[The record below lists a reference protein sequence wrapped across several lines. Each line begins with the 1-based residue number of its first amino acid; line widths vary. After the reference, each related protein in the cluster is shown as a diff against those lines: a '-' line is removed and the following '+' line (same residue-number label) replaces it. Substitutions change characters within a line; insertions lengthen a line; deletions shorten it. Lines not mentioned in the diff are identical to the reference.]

1 MIYIVIVALSVVLLL
16 FLTIV
21 PGRGKNK
28 KWAFYGRNIA
38 HRGLY
43 LLDQSIPENS
53 LPAFQRGRDAGYAM
67 ELDVQLSK
75 DGKLVVFHDDTL
87 ERACGKQGRVDAFSF
102 QELSEMHLFGTDE
115 RIPLFDEVLAVV
127 DGKVPL
133 VIEIKHGKRNKELC
147 RKTSEMLNSYNGEYC
162 MESFN
167 PLIVAWFRFHM
178 PSCFRGILS
187 QQMDGYEEGMA
198 KTGAFLLSRL
208 FLNFAARPEF
218 IAYRIGPKP
227 FTVRL
232 AEKLGAMP
240 VAWTSREDGH
250 EQDYDAVIFE
260 HYLPAVRYKGQAILE
275 KKKR

>member
-115 RIPLFDEVLAVV
+115 RSYRLYMNV
-127 DGKVPL
+127 DK
-133 VIEIKHGKRNKELC
+133 KQ
-147 RKTSEMLNSYNGEYC
+147 
-162 MESFN
+162 
-167 PLIVAWFRFHM
+167 
-178 PSCFRGILS
+178 GILRCFVF
-187 QQMDGYEEGMA
+187 DT
-198 KTGAFLLSRL
+198 KDKVWLDDTGVVSRV
-208 FLNFAARPEF
+208 ECQ
-218 IAYRIGPKP
+218 Y
-227 FTVRL
+227 
-232 AEKLGAMP
+232 KL
-240 VAWTSREDGH
+240 
-250 EQDYDAVIFE
+250 
-260 HYLPAVRYKGQAILE
+260 K
-275 KKKR
+275 